1 MPANMDAKISW
12 LKGAI
17 WSRETWLE
25 EHGSKWPAH
34 DRESKAQGL
43 EVMREIL
50 SDYELSVER
59 AREREAKE

>member
-1 MPANMDAKISW
+1 MDAKISW

-25 EHGSKWPAH
+25 DQAKKFPAH
-34 DRESKAQGL
+34 LVEERKRGL
-43 EVMREIL
+43 EIMSEIL
-50 SDYELSVER
+50 RDYELSVER